1 MTIVQTTAMNLRV
14 GDTLALD
21 SGNYLVRVEHVALR
35 RGFEIEIKYRNGRS
49 PQLHAMTVSKYTKL
63 NLAK

>member
-1 MTIVQTTAMNLRV
+1 METTQTPAMNLKV
-14 GDTLALD
+14 GDKLALD
-21 SGNYLVRVEHVALR
+21 SGNYIVRIEHVALR